1 MKISNINNYNNFRCR
16 TFGSIEPLGSTPNY
30 HEFYKNS
37 KKKHIK
43 IENNGQFLQNNQIN
57 CQPLKPR

>member
-1 MKISNINNYNNFRCR
+1 MKISSINSYNNF
-16 TFGSIEPLGSTPNY
+16 NKY
-30 HEFYKNS
+30 HEKYKNY

-43 IENNGQFLQNNQIN
+43 TENNGQFLQNNQIN

>member
-1 MKISNINNYNNFRCR
+1 MKISSINSYNNYHN
-16 TFGSIEPLGSTPNY
+16 S
-30 HEFYKNS
+30 YKNL

-43 IENNGQFLQNNQIN
+43 VENNGQFLQNNQIN